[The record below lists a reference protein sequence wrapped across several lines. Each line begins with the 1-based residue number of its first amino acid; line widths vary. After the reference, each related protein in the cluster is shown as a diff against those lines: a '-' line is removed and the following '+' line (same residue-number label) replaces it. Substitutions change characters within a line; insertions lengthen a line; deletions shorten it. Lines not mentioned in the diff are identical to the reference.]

1 MQNGKASGFSSPSH
15 VWELAARLAP
25 RIIEKSALERPI
37 RPRKN
42 LQTQQLGVVLVIRL
56 LSLSFKPAF
65 LFSPWPAGSLLGIKR
80 DFRAGEGR
88 GDLLLHVGFHPSAH
102 LSSDRS
108 GSSLWSQTAALP
120 HSWHWPHRPPQTLQ
134 HVTRPS
140 SEVRVPAP
148 QHFHQDS
155 ADS

>member
-1 MQNGKASGFSSPSH
+1 MQNGEASGFSSPSH
-15 VWELAARLAP
+15 VWELAARLAL
-25 RIIEKSALERPI
+25 RIIEKSALERLI

-56 LSLSFKPAF
+56 LSLSFF

-80 DFRAGEGR
+80 DFRAGEER

-108 GSSLWSQTAALP
+108 SSSLWSQTAALP

-140 SEVRVPAP
+140 SEVRVSAP
-148 QHFHQDS
+148 RPFHQDS